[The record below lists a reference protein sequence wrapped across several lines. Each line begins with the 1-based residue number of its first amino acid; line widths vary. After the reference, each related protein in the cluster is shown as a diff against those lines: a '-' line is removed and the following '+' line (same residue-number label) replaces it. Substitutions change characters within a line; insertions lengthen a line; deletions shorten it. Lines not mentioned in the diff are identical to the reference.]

1 VPGPLPEVLSFSPT
15 AGAAG
20 TPVTIKG
27 SELDH
32 ATFVRFTNVYALA
45 TVVSNTEITTRVP
58 AGARTGPLVVITTY
72 GVDASDELFIVAPN
86 IDSFSPSQ
94 APIGSSVSIRGF
106 NFTATS
112 DVLFN
117 EVPATFVVPNDTEI
131 LTTVPIGATDGPITV
146 INPGGSDVS
155 DTPFQVR
162 HAPGGPGI
170 NLAWDDCGEAGTEL
184 HTFACNDNSGAPFTL
199 IASYRPPAG
208 LTEFLGMSAEMLIA
222 TESASLPNWWK
233 HGAGHCRGMTGLATN
248 FDFTAGPFN
257 CFDFF
262 VGQAAGGFAYDVEY
276 LNPNQ
281 ARLRVQCAVPFD
293 NRGEI
298 DPSLEWYAF
307 KVLLLR
313 AKTTG
318 TGSCSGCDI
327 PACILLNEIQ
337 LFQPP
342 DLANDPVISTPLI
355 RNRVYWHSIGRC
367 AELTPVLVSVM
378 TAEATADRVH
388 LIWQTED
395 VERAT
400 IHRREGEGEWRYL
413 ATVLPDGQRRIH
425 YEDTDVTPGVTYDY
439 RLGIPVPAGEMYV
452 GETRVTVPMTE
463 VVDLGLSRVAWHAG
477 SRSLVLSLTL
487 PHAGSASLELFD
499 VNGRRVE
506 ATRLDGLE
514 AGHNDLSVRP
524 AHPLTPG
531 VFFAR
536 LMLDGE
542 GVSRRFVVV
551 Q

>member
-1 VPGPLPEVLSFSPT
+1 
-15 AGAAG
+15 
-20 TPVTIKG
+20 
-27 SELDH
+27 
-32 ATFVRFTNVYALA
+32 
-45 TVVSNTEITTRVP
+45 
-58 AGARTGPLVVITTY
+58 
-72 GVDASDELFIVAPN
+72 
-86 IDSFSPSQ
+86 
-94 APIGSSVSIRGF
+94 
-106 NFTATS
+106 
-112 DVLFN
+112 
-117 EVPATFVVPNDTEI
+117 
-131 LTTVPIGATDGPITV
+131 
-146 INPGGSDVS
+146 
-155 DTPFQVR
+155 
-162 HAPGGPGI
+162 
-170 NLAWDDCGEAGTEL
+170 
-184 HTFACNDNSGAPFTL
+184 
-199 IASYRPPAG
+199 
-208 LTEFLGMSAEMLIA
+208 
-222 TESASLPNWWK
+222 
-233 HGAGHCRGMTGLATN
+233 
-248 FDFTAGPFN
+248 
-257 CFDFF
+257 
-262 VGQAAGGFAYDVEY
+262 
-276 LNPNQ
+276 
-281 ARLRVQCAVPFD
+281 
-293 NRGEI
+293 
-298 DPSLEWYAF
+298 
-307 KVLLLR
+307 
-313 AKTTG
+313 
-318 TGSCSGCDI
+318 
-327 PACILLNEIQ
+327 
-337 LFQPP
+337 
-342 DLANDPVISTPLI
+342 
-355 RNRVYWHSIGRC
+355 
-367 AELTPVLVSVM
+367 M

-425 YEDTDVTPGVTYDY
+425 FEDTDITPGATYDY